1 MGAIILFDGLCNF
14 CNNSVNFI
22 IGRDRAGY
30 FKFAPNQSEIGMRLL
45 REHKINKAE
54 TDSVILI
61 EDGAVYLYSTAALRI
76 ARRLDGAWSWFYA
89 LIVVP
94 KFIRDFFYRL
104 FAKYRLQMFGKRD
117 ACLMPTPEI
126 RQRFLT

>member
-30 FKFAPNQSEIGMRLL
+30 FKFAPNQSEIGERLL

-61 EDGAVYLYSTAALRI
+61 EDGTVYLYSTAALRI
-76 ARRLDGAWSWFYA
+76 ARQLDGAWSWLYA
-89 LIVVP
+89 LSVAPAFV
-94 KFIRDFFYRL
+94 RDFFYQL